1 MYVSA
6 FFFALTKQSVFAVT
20 MYIFKLNWTFPER
33 VLVNNSKL
41 NVFFDLLLYL
51 IFFKI
56 NVKYLILFAL
66 F

>member
-6 FFFALTKQSVFAVT
+6 FFFALTKQSVVAVT

-56 NVKYLILFAL
+56 NVKYLILFPL